1 MSTLNWAQWTLIGL
15 LALGAIVGIVMIGKE
30 RQPRTPAE
38 ATIGLLINVGCIWLV
53 VEAGS

>member
-1 MSTLNWAQWTLIGL
+1 MALNWAQWTLIGFM
-15 LALGAIVGIVMIGKE
+15 AFAAIGAIATIGKE

-38 ATIGLLINVGCIWLV
+38 ACIGLVINVVCIWLV